1 MAKNTLPPLTP
12 LTRSRVA
19 LLQDLTRAI
28 TAAVLQDD
36 LERAS
41 NLLEQRQTVLQ
52 HLDWSGP
59 AEDLGD
65 SLQRLWDLDQSL
77 VTFCQSWREALEER
91 LQTLNLSHYLRQKY
105 TPPQYEARFV
115 DFHK

>member
-1 MAKNTLPPLTP
+1 MAKNTLSPLTP

-36 LERAS
+36 INRAFS
-41 NLLEQRQTVLQ
+41 LLEQRQAVLQ
-52 HLDWSGP
+52 HLDWAMP

-65 SLQRLWDLDQSL
+65 SLEKLWDLDQAL
-77 VTFCQSWREALEER
+77 MAFCQSWRDALEER
-91 LQTLNLSHYLRQKY
+91 LQTLNLGHYLRQKY
-105 TPPQYEARFV
+105 APPLTEARYI
-115 DFHK
+115 DLHK

>member
-1 MAKNTLPPLTP
+1 MAKNSGPTLAP

-36 LERAS
+36 LERAA
-41 NLLEQRQTVLQ
+41 NLLEQRQMVLQ
-52 HLDWSGP
+52 HLDWSNP

-65 SLQRLWDLDQSL
+65 GLDQLQNLDQSL
-77 VTFCQSWREALEER
+77 MAFCQSWRQALHER
-91 LQTLNLSHYLRQKY
+91 LQTLNLCQHLRQKY
-105 TPPQYEARFV
+105 APPPAAARFI
-115 DFHK
+115 DLHK

>member
-1 MAKNTLPPLTP
+1 
-12 LTRSRVA
+12 VA

-36 LERAS
+36 IGRAF

-52 HLDWSGP
+52 HLDWSAP

-65 SLQRLWDLDQSL
+65 SLEKLWDLDQSL
-77 VTFCQSWREALEER
+77 MAFCHSWREALEER
-91 LQTLNLSHYLRQKY
+91 LQTLNLSYYLRQKY
-105 TPPQYEARFV
+105 APPIHEARFV
-115 DFHK
+115 DLHK

>member
-1 MAKNTLPPLTP
+1 MAKDSLPALTP

-36 LERAS
+36 LNRAGT
-41 NLLEQRQTVLQ
+41 LLEQRQMVLQ
-52 HLDWSGP
+52 HLDWSAP

-65 SLQRLWDLDQSL
+65 GLEELWNLDQSL
-77 VTFCQSWREALEER
+77 MAFCQSWREALDER
-91 LQTLNLSHYLRQKY
+91 LQTLTLCQHLRKKY
-105 TPPQYEARFV
+105 APPLYEARFV
-115 DFHK
+115 DFRK

>member
-1 MAKNTLPPLTP
+1 MAKDTLPTLTP

-36 LERAS
+36 LERAAS
-41 NLLEQRQTVLQ
+41 LLEQRQMVLQ
-52 HLDWSGP
+52 HLDWSTP

-65 SLQRLWDLDQSL
+65 DLEKLRDLDQSL
-77 VTFCQSWREALEER
+77 MDFCQSWREALEER
-91 LQTLNLSHYLRQKY
+91 LQTLNLCQHLRQKY
-105 TPPQYEARFV
+105 TPQLSGARFI
-115 DFHK
+115 DMRK

>member
-1 MAKNTLPPLTP
+1 MAKDTLPPLTP

-19 LLQDLTRAI
+19 LLQDLTRAV

-36 LERAS
+36 LERAFT
-41 NLLEQRQTVLQ
+41 LLEQRRTVLQ
-52 HLDWSGP
+52 HLDWSVP

-65 SLQRLWDLDQSL
+65 GLQNLWDLDQSL
-77 VTFCQSWREALEER
+77 LNFCQSWREALVER

-105 TPPQYEARFV
+105 APPLNEARYI
-115 DFHK
+115 DRPA

>member
-1 MAKNTLPPLTP
+1 MAKDTHPPLTP

-19 LLQDLTRAI
+19 LLQDITRAI

-36 LERAS
+36 LGRAVT
-41 NLLEQRQTVLQ
+41 LLEQRQTVLQ
-52 HLDWSGP
+52 HLDWTEP

-65 SLQRLWDLDQSL
+65 SLERLWDLDRSL
-77 VTFCQSWREALEER
+77 MAFCQSWRQALEER

-105 TPPQYEARFV
+105 APAHYDARFV

>member
-1 MAKNTLPPLTP
+1 MAKDTVPTLTP

-36 LERAS
+36 LERAA
-41 NLLEQRQTVLQ
+41 NLLEQRQMVLQ
-52 HLDWSGP
+52 HLDWSNP

-65 SLQRLWDLDQSL
+65 GLEKLQNLDQSL
-77 VTFCQSWREALEER
+77 MDFCQSWREALDER
-91 LQTLNLSHYLRQKY
+91 LQTLNLCQHLRQKY
-105 TPPQYEARFV
+105 APPPTGSRFV
-115 DFHK
+115 DLHK

>member
-1 MAKNTLPPLTP
+1 MAKDSLPTLTP

-36 LERAS
+36 LERAV
-41 NLLEQRQTVLQ
+41 NLLEQRRMVLQ
-52 HLDWSGP
+52 HLDWSTP

-65 SLQRLWDLDQSL
+65 DLEKLGKLDQSL
-77 VTFCQSWREALEER
+77 MDFCRSWREALDER
-91 LQTLNLSHYLRQKY
+91 LQTLNLSQHLRRKY
-105 TPPQYEARFV
+105 APPLSEARFI
-115 DFHK
+115 DLHK

>member
-1 MAKNTLPPLTP
+1 MAKDTLPPLTP

-36 LERAS
+36 LARAFT
-41 NLLEQRQTVLQ
+41 LLEQRQTVLQ
-52 HLDWSGP
+52 HLDWSTP

-65 SLQRLWDLDQSL
+65 GLQNLWNLDQSL
-77 VTFCQSWREALEER
+77 MAFCQSWREALGER
-91 LQTLNLSHYLRQKY
+91 LQTLNLSYYLRQKY
-105 TPPQYEARFV
+105 APPIHEARFV
-115 DFHK
+115 DLHK

>member
-1 MAKNTLPPLTP
+1 MAKDSLTTLTP

-36 LERAS
+36 MDRAA
-41 NLLEQRQTVLQ
+41 NLLDQRQTVLQ
-52 HLDWSGP
+52 HLDWSRP

-65 SLQRLWDLDQSL
+65 DLRELWSLDQSL
-77 VTFCQSWREALEER
+77 MTFCQSWREALDER
-91 LQTLNLSHYLRQKY
+91 LQTLTLSQHLRQKY
-105 TPPQYEARFV
+105 APPVSEARFV
-115 DFHK
+115 DFRK